1 MGRTMKLALAPETAE
16 LVENAG
22 EAAEFLKKLAHP
34 SRLMIVC
41 ALVDGERS
49 VRDLEDTL
57 DIRQPGLSQQIAE
70 LREAGFIHGRK
81 ESKNMF
87 YRLADGRISAFISI
101 MHRMFCEMP
110 AHSGCRPSMD
120 ASGA

>member
-1 MGRTMKLALAPETAE
+1 MKLDLAPHTAE
-16 LVENAG
+16 MVESAG
-22 EAAEFLKKLAHP
+22 DAADFLKKLAHP

-57 DIRQPGLSQQIAE
+57 GIRQPGLSQQIAE
-70 LREAGFIHGRK
+70 LREAGFITGRK

-87 YRLADGRISAFISI
+87 YRLADGRITEFIALL
-101 MHRMFCEMP
+101 HRTFCQGP
-110 AHSGCRPSMD
+110 QKHRQGT
-120 ASGA
+120 

>member
-1 MGRTMKLALAPETAE
+1 MGLTVMTRDLSPETAE
-16 LVENAG
+16 MVDNAG

-57 DIRQPGLSQQIAE
+57 GIRQPGLSQQIAE
-70 LREAGFIHGRK
+70 LRAAGFIVGRK
-81 ESKNMF
+81 ESKHMF
-87 YRLADGRISAFISI
+87 YRLEDGRVSEFISM
-101 MHRMFCEMP
+101 MHAMFCAAPTEGSNP
-110 AHSGCRPSMD
+110 
-120 ASGA
+120 

>member
-1 MGRTMKLALAPETAE
+1 MKLALAPDTADM
-16 LVENAG
+16 VENAG
-22 EAAEFLKKLAHP
+22 DAADFLKKLAHP

-57 DIRQPGLSQQIAE
+57 GIRQPGLSQQIAE
-70 LREAGFIHGRK
+70 LREAGFITGRK

-87 YRLADGRISAFISI
+87 YRLSDARIYAFISLL
-101 MHRMFCEMP
+101 HEMFCADET
-110 AHSGCRPSMD
+110 STGNRP
-120 ASGA
+120 